1 MHRDTKVFLA
11 NFFQLS
17 FLKGISR
24 ILPLVTTP
32 FLLRTIGIEKFG
44 TIEFAKAISFY
55 FTTFVSYGFRYS
67 ATKQVA
73 LHKQDKNTI
82 GEIVSSV
89 YIIKL
94 LIIVICLLVMV
105 MLIAFVPKIREERIY
120 LLCFFPVVI
129 ASSLFPTFAF
139 QGLDKMHWLTSLNL
153 ISKVLFIGSLFI
165 FIRKPT
171 DAFLFPILLAVV
183 DILRL
188 LIALFVL
195 YKSLSI
201 PVRLPTRAIM
211 KQQIKE
217 GLHIFLSELA
227 IMFYSRFPTIFLKFA
242 GGSTAVAI
250 YTLGDKIAR
259 ITEGMVDPFMQ
270 ALYPIAYQ
278 KISTNL
284 KVGIQYIKHL
294 AKKSVIILGLIGIVY
309 WLFADKLIWLLS
321 DTHLPEA
328 AEVFKIHAFL
338 PAIVFLSKLLGIG
351 ILIPLQAGRKY
362 TLSILLTG
370 LIAVGLHFI
379 LVPVK
384 VTEAACWPIL
394 LQVRGAAWSILL
406 GEVFAVIFIFVATYR
421 EVNILKVNNNYN
433 NQLN

>member
-17 FLKGISR
+17 FLRGISR
-24 ILPLVTTP
+24 ILPLITTP
-32 FLLRTIGIEKFG
+32 FLIRVIGIEKFG
-44 TIEFAKAISFY
+44 TIEFSKAISFY

-82 GEIVSSV
+82 GQIVSSV

-105 MLIAFVPKIREERIY
+105 MLIVFVPKIREERIY

-153 ISKVLFIGSLFI
+153 ISKVLFLAGLFI

-171 DAFLFPILLAVV
+171 DDFLFPILLAAV

-188 LIALFVL
+188 LIALFIL
-195 YKSLSI
+195 YGRLNI
-201 PVRLPTRAIM
+201 PVSWPVWSIM
-211 KQQIKE
+211 KQQIRE

-242 GGSTAVAI
+242 GGSTVVAI

-259 ITEGMVDPFMQ
+259 ITAGMLDPFMQ

-278 KISTNL
+278 KISSNL
-284 KVGIQYIKHL
+284 KLGIQYIKYL
-294 AKKSVIILGLIGIVY
+294 TKNSLIILGIIGIVY
-309 WLFADKLIWLLS
+309 WIFADKIIWLLA
-321 DTHLPEA
+321 DTDLPEA
-328 AEVFKIHAFL
+328 VEVFKIHAFL
-338 PAIVFLSKLLGIG
+338 PAIIFLSKLLGIG

-362 TLSILLTG
+362 TLSILITG

-379 LVPVK
+379 LVPLFQVK
-384 VTEAACWPIL
+384 
-394 LQVRGAAWSILL
+394 GAAWSILL
-406 GEVFAVIFIFVATYR
+406 SEVFAVIFIFLATYR
-421 EVNILKVNNNYN
+421 EVSILKVNNN
-433 NQLN
+433 QLNY

>member
-24 ILPLVTTP
+24 ILPLITTP
-32 FLLRTIGIEKFG
+32 FLIHVIGIEKFG

-73 LHKQDKNTI
+73 LYKQDKNII
-82 GEIVSSV
+82 GQIVGSV
-89 YIIKL
+89 YALKL
-94 LIIVICLLVMV
+94 LIIAICLVVMV
-105 MLIAFVPKIREERIY
+105 MLIVFVPEIRKERTY
-120 LLCFFPVVI
+120 LWCFFPVVI

-153 ISKVLFIGSLFI
+153 ISKVLFMAGLFI
-165 FIRKPT
+165 FIQKPS
-171 DAFLFPILLAVV
+171 DDFLFPILLAAV

-195 YKSLSI
+195 YISLAI
-201 PVRLPTRAIM
+201 PIRWPVWSIM

-242 GGSTAVAI
+242 GGSTVVAI

-259 ITEGMVDPFMQ
+259 ITAGMLDPFMQ

-278 KISTNL
+278 KISSSL
-284 KVGIQYIKHL
+284 KLGIRYIKHL
-294 AKKSVIILGLIGIVY
+294 AQNSFIVLVLIGIVY
-309 WLFADKLIWLLS
+309 WLFADKIILLLA

-328 AEVFKIHAFL
+328 IEVFKIYAFF
-338 PAIVFLSKLLGIG
+338 PAIVFLSKLMGIG
-351 ILIPLQAGRKY
+351 ILLPLQAGRKY

-370 LIAVGLHFI
+370 LIAIGLHFI
-379 LVPVK
+379 LVPRFQVK
-384 VTEAACWPIL
+384 
-394 LQVRGAAWSILL
+394 GAAWSILIS
-406 GEVFAVIFIFVATYR
+406 EVFAVIFVFLATYR
-421 EVNILKVNNNYN
+421 EITTLKATK
-433 NQLN
+433 QLNY

>member
-1 MHRDTKVFLA
+1 MHQDTKIFLA

-24 ILPLVTTP
+24 ILPLITTP
-32 FLLRTIGIEKFG
+32 FLIRVIGIEKFG
-44 TIEFAKAISFY
+44 TLEFAKAISFY

-67 ATKQVA
+67 ATKQVS
-73 LHKQDKNTI
+73 LYKQDKNII
-82 GEIVSSV
+82 GQIVSSV
-89 YIIKL
+89 YVLKL
-94 LIIVICLLVMV
+94 LIIVICFLVMI
-105 MLIAFVPKIREERIY
+105 MLIVFVPKIREDHIY

-153 ISKVLFIGSLFI
+153 ISKVLFMASLFI
-165 FIRKPT
+165 FIEKPS
-171 DAFLFPILLAVV
+171 DAFLFPILLAAV

-188 LIALFVL
+188 LVAFFVL
-195 YKSLSI
+195 YGSLAI
-201 PVRLPTRAIM
+201 PVRWPVWSIM
-211 KQQIKE
+211 KQQMKE

-227 IMFYSRFPTIFLKFA
+227 IMFYSRFPTIFLKFV
-242 GGSTAVAI
+242 GDSTVVAI

-259 ITEGMVDPFMQ
+259 ITAGMLEPFMQ

-278 KISTNL
+278 KVTSNL
-284 KVGIQYIKHL
+284 KAGIQYLKHL
-294 AKKSVIILGLIGIVY
+294 AKNSLIILGAIGIVY
-309 WLFADKLIWLLS
+309 WLFADKIICLLAHT
-321 DTHLPEA
+321 DLPEA
-328 AEVFKIHAFL
+328 VEVFKIHAFL

-379 LVPVK
+379 LVPLFQVK
-384 VTEAACWPIL
+384 
-394 LQVRGAAWSILL
+394 GAAWSIVLS
-406 GEVFAVIFIFVATYR
+406 EVFAVILTYLATCQ
-421 EVNILKVNNNYN
+421 EINILKVNN
-433 NQLN
+433 QLKY